1 MSGSSG
7 SIGWPLVVIVIVVGS
22 VGLVAVMRGLPI
34 QMEVGPLGV
43 KFITSPPLLSSPP
56 SPAPSVTSNL
66 VEESSTN
73 SPLIQGAPTPTS
85 SPTPTNTYKEKYAK
99 GEYPMP
105 ECGKVISRPVY
116 RIFIPRGSN
125 IFESSSN
132 FENVTKRFCQDAKD
146 LDDKVRVAS
155 FSDEEEANMFLEF
168 IKGHFNG
175 AWKEQAP

>member
-7 SIGWPLVVIVIVVGS
+7 SIGWPLAVIAIVVGG

-34 QMEVGPLGV
+34 QMEVGLSGV
-43 KFITSPPLLSSPP
+43 KFITSPPLLSSQP

-105 ECGKVISRPVY
+105 ECGKVSGFPVYPIFISR
-116 RIFIPRGSN
+116 G
-125 IFESSSN
+125 SSSFERSKN
-132 FENVTKRFCQDAKD
+132 FEKVTKEFCQDATE
-146 LDDKVRVAS
+146 VNGRIRVAS
-155 FSDEEEANMFLEF
+155 FSDEKEADMFLEF
-168 IKGHFNG
+168 IKKYFDE
-175 AWKEQAP
+175 AWKGQAQ